1 MGFSSA
7 LIGAIGK
14 LKGYFAR
21 ICLVLHV
28 ARQHDPMGGNEWLL
42 DDLTLPERFTRA
54 EGERLCKLLGDL
66 IRMKA
71 CQPV

>member
-28 ARQHDPMGGNEWLL
+28 AEQHDPMRGKEGCRTI
-42 DDLTLPERFTRA
+42 LTDQKLP
-54 EGERLCKLLGDL
+54 
-66 IRMKA
+66 
-71 CQPV
+71 